1 MSVSPINQIQIIQT
15 KSPNRLENINN
26 LIGSTDYEISNLEQQ
41 ISNHQAGQSIIKDMI
56 TNNTDTINITREL
69 INNKERTI
77 SAVKGQIDNNNDIIT
92 YTKELIGN
100 NNKLIESGDK
110 KIGLL
115 NKMLVNNND
124 IITYTEELIG
134 NNNKLIESGDKKI
147 GLLEQIIA
155 NSNRLIGV
163 HKDQRGLLQESRDLT
178 KESRDLLQ
186 GSIDLHKKAAEC
198 IEKMLAIM
206 MKNPAKYGGLEK
218 SQVQNLPEVIEVK
231 KNLVENIVDFKSKQ
245 QDQLELVNLSNLAKK
260 VVDISFYQ
268 LDFNDLPSA
277 TRLFES
283 FETNMNMI
291 FSKHFLENIS
301 HFHIVP
307 FLNYNKAQNVYFNP
321 YRLDVDSKI

>member
-15 KSPNRLENINN
+15 KSPNRLVNIDS
-26 LIGSTDYEISNLEQQ
+26 LISSTNQEISNLEQQ

-92 YTKELIGN
+92 YTK
-100 NNKLIESGDK
+100 
-110 KIGLL
+110 
-115 NKMLVNNND
+115 
-124 IITYTEELIG
+124 ELIG

>member
-15 KSPNRLENINN
+15 KSPNRLVNIDS
-26 LIGSTDYEISNLEQQ
+26 LISSTNQEISNLEQQ

-115 NKMLVNNND
+115 
-124 IITYTEELIG
+124 
-134 NNNKLIESGDKKI
+134 
-147 GLLEQIIA
+147 EQIVA

-206 MKNPAKYGGLEK
+206 MKNPAKYGGLDK
-218 SQVQNLPEVIEVK
+218 AQIQNLPEVIEVK
-231 KNLVENIVDFKSKQ
+231 ADMVKNIVEVKSKQ
-245 QDQLELVNLSNLAKK
+245 YPKQGDAVLAETAKK
-260 VVDISFYQ
+260 VVDVSFRE
-268 LDFNDLPSA
+268 LNTENLSSVREMVLFFKNNVDMTFT
-277 TRLFES
+277 TRFS
-283 FETNMNMI
+283 FEEDGYGM
-291 FSKHFLENIS
+291 L
-301 HFHIVP
+301 P
-307 FLNYNKAQNVYFNP
+307 FKKYFTAQNIFFNFSIS
-321 YRLDVDSKI
+321 RVDDKV